1 MSTAVAVALLLYM
14 LLSVPWLAHIM
25 TFEREHPLLPR
36 TGPYFFAATEISLGA
51 LAVLAESWWGSCLFA
66 GYLVANFIFYNGLL
80 KKRQAEGNS

>member
-1 MSTAVAVALLLYM
+1 MSTAVAVALLLYI

-36 TGPYFFAATEISLGA
+36 TGPYFF
-51 LAVLAESWWGSCLFA
+51 AVLAESWWGSCLFA